1 MTGLAAMLQRLWP
14 RSLSGRLA
22 LVLVLGM
29 LAAQAL
35 TGTIWYDMRYGK
47 AMEIPTRLAATRLA
61 DAVRMLD
68 AVPAASRPAMLA
80 AISSVD
86 FNVRAVDGPAATP
99 PPLDRNDVFSSEL
112 FLDVL
117 RQRLGGQADE
127 LAHHGVRVL
136 ASELAHAAPREGN
149 WLTLL
154 RDPFPTGHFVVQL
167 RLHDGAW
174 LQAEAREGQ
183 AGMSTAPRAAAID
196 YLLRIYVLRIAAI
209 LLLAWLAVRL
219 VMQPLGKLASAAD
232 KLGENIFSPPLSTDG
247 PTEVRKASQAFNA
260 MQRRLIDNIAERTRF
275 LAAVSHDLRSPITR
289 MKLRTELL
297 PGEGERVKFRRDLDE
312 MDALVGATLTMVQDS
327 GLHEQRQMVDID
339 SLLAS
344 LRSDCAETGG
354 QVSITGHSAPLPAHP
369 RSLKRCLQNIVDNAI
384 RYGGA
389 AHVLVRDEA
398 NQVTIE
404 VRDDGPGIPEAL
416 LQRALEPFY
425 RLETSRNAATGGFGL
440 GLSIAQ
446 TVALAHHGELSLRN
460 GEERGLVVTLVLPRA
475 SGQWRPDHAQA

>member
-1 MTGLAAMLQRLWP
+1 MRRLAGRLWP

-22 LVLVLGM
+22 LVLITGM

-68 AVPAASRPAMLA
+68 AVPAASRPLMLA
-80 AISSVD
+80 AIGSADFSLRTVD
-86 FNVRAVDGPAATP
+86 APSAATP
-99 PPLDRNDVFSSEL
+99 AIARNALFSSEL

-117 RQRLGGQADE
+117 RRRLGSDGDE
-127 LAHHGVRVL
+127 LARHQVRVL
-136 ASELAHAAPREGN
+136 SISLAHAPPRQAS
-149 WLTLL
+149 WFSLL
-154 RDPFPTGHFVVQL
+154 HDAFPSGHFVVQL
-167 RLHDGAW
+167 RLHDGQW

-196 YLLRIYVLRIAAI
+196 YLLRIYVLRIAAV

-219 VMQPLGKLASAAD
+219 VMQPLAKLAAAAD
-232 KLGENIFSPPLSTDG
+232 KLGGNIFSAPLATDG

-289 MKLRTELL
+289 LKLRTELL
-297 PGEGERVKFRRDLDE
+297 AGEAERVKFRRDLDE

-327 GLHEQRQMVDID
+327 GLHEQQASVDID

-344 LRSDCAETGG
+344 LRSDFAETGAQVQIDG
-354 QVSITGHSAPLPAHP
+354 QAAPLPAYP
-369 RSLKRCLQNIVDNAI
+369 RSLKRCLQNLIDNAI
-384 RYGGA
+384 RYGHMA
-389 AHVLVRDEA
+389 QVTVRDDA
-398 NQVTIE
+398 RQLTIA
-404 VRDDGPGIPEAL
+404 VRDDGPGIPEEL
-416 LQRALEPFY
+416 LTRALEPFY
-425 RLETSRNAATGGFGL
+425 RVESSRNAGTGGFGL

-446 TVALAHHGELSLRN
+446 TVALAHHGELLLRN
-460 GEERGLVVTLVLPRA
+460 GAQGGLVATLILPRA
-475 SGQWRPDHAQA
+475 PLPPA